1 MDPSTKRRLQREILR
16 APGTASALAGLVGE
30 AGVAHD
36 AALRTALSRLPLI
49 DRDLKAIAT
58 EAPLRC
64 SVFGAT
70 FGLRAMRSDELA
82 RRVAQ
87 NGIYERHISAFFR
100 QRLKPGEVFF
110 DVGANVGYHS
120 MLAARTV
127 GPGGRVVA
135 FEPHPAMRRLLT
147 LNAVENRLPNITVD
161 ARALGLSNGSA
172 RIEVDL
178 YDSGATAVA
187 RDGQAPAGSVGIEV
201 VTIDQACMDHGVAPS
216 YVKID
221 AEGLEADILMGGR
234 RCSGNAAR
242 KLFRVRERSPKIVM
256 EFCPANN
263 IRAQTRFATALTR
276 LQEVGYHAC
285 FFRGHDVAAFEPI
298 PMAMLIELGDYWLA
312 RGHIGFVD
320 VLLIK
325 HEFAKK
331 GPPSL

>member
-1 MDPSTKRRLQREILR
+1 MVKGQNDGMDPTIKRRLQREILH
-16 APGTASALAGLVGE
+16 APGSAGVLSALIGE
-30 AGVAHD
+30 PGVAHD
-36 AALRTALSRLPLI
+36 AALRAALSRLPLI
-49 DRDLKAIAT
+49 DRELETIAT
-58 EAPLRC
+58 GAPLAC
-64 SVFGAT
+64 SVYGAA
-70 FGLRAMRSDELA
+70 FGLRAMRGDELT

-87 NGIYERHISAFFR
+87 NGIYERHLSAFFR
-100 QRLKPGEVFF
+100 QRLKPGDVFF

-147 LNAVENRLPNITVD
+147 LNAVENQLANVTID
-161 ARALGLSNGSA
+161 ARALGLSSGSA

-178 YDSGATAVA
+178 YDSGASAVA
-187 RDGQAPAGSVGIEV
+187 LDGAAAAGSVGIEV
-201 VTIDQACMDHGVAPS
+201 VTIDQACMDHGVAPA

-234 RCSGNAAR
+234 R
-242 KLFRVRERSPKIVM
+242 LFSERSPKIVM
-256 EFCPANN
+256 EYCPANN
-263 IRAQTRFATALTR
+263 VRAKTRFATALAR

-298 PMAMLIELGDYWLA
+298 PMTMLIELGEHWLA
-312 RGHIGFVD
+312 VGHIGFVD

-325 HEFAKK
+325 HAFAKK
-331 GPPSL
+331 GAPHW